1 MVKVRVEYVL
11 DKPIEEV
18 FDALT
23 DYANHK
29 RFSGFDDSRLLEAGD
44 EERNG
49 EGELRLLVAGR
60 VRFKERITRFERPS
74 RMDYRIEELSPL
86 PLRHDRGEIT
96 LTPVD
101 GKTSVVWIPEGQLK
115 IPLLGSL
122 LARPVSRRTERA
134 FLGILKQIERERPP
148 SASESSA

>member
-1 MVKVRVEYVL
+1 MVSVRVEYVL
-11 DKPIEEV
+11 DKPIDEV

-23 DYANHK
+23 DHGNYK

-44 EERNG
+44 EEPNG
-49 EGELRLLVAGR
+49 EGALRLLVAGR
-60 VRFKERITRFERPS
+60 MRFKERITRFERPS
-74 RMDYRIEELSPL
+74 RMDYRIEELKPL

-101 GKTSVVWIPEGQLK
+101 GKTRVVWISEGRLE

-122 LARPVSRRTERA
+122 LAKPVSRRTGRA
-134 FLGILKQIERERPP
+134 FLGILKQIE
-148 SASESSA
+148 AS